1 MKGKLAWVVALIITV
16 YLTIQLTEHV
26 TQNRIIFKQYTESAS
41 ATLTVNGNFILGYK
55 VVLIVEG
62 YNYNQQIEIIRF
74 YDSAYDWY
82 KYIENV
88 EWTSPNELLIRLSQ
102 DVFTFEKKLYLLE
115 EKYIRI
121 GDIGVKIGLPTQSEI
136 MSHERKMNQETEI
149 HPTYN

>member
-16 YLTIQLTEHV
+16 YLTIQLTEHL
-26 TQNRIIFKQYTESAS
+26 TQNRIIFKQYSENAS
-41 ATLTVNGNFILGYK
+41 ATLKVNGNFILGYK

-62 YNYNQQIEIIRF
+62 YNSNQQIEIIRF

-88 EWTSPNELLIRLSQ
+88 EWTSPNELLIRLSP

-136 MSHERKMNQETEI
+136 INHESKMNQETEI